1 LVDSSAERW
10 CCARRRWVML
20 GSLENA
26 RARVTRMRTSNDGL
40 GESEAREVE
49 PGMLAMLP
57 SAPLADKQRLL
68 IRAIRTTYESYAH
81 STHHVVGARRRA
93 CRRRNRARDSGRD
106 GGDDPSHF
114 GDVRCAGGKG
124 KKPTR
129 SSRKLRARALA
140 RGDRQNTW
148 VEEQHRCARPPRGR
162 GRRWPRARASGSFGG
177 VELRAALGAME
188 RVPTQLGRFASVA
201 EHSGTC
207 SPNVGERRHQS

>member
-1 LVDSSAERW
+1 MSP
-10 CCARRRWVML
+10 
-20 GSLENA
+20 
-26 RARVTRMRTSNDGL
+26 MRTRHITWWERDAELAG
-40 GESEAREVE
+40 VE
-49 PGMLAMLP
+49 
-57 SAPLADKQRLL
+57 
-68 IRAIRTTYESYAH
+68 IERAIL
-81 STHHVVGARRRA
+81 VG
-93 CRRRNRARDSGRD
+93 D

-129 SSRKLRARALA
+129 SSRKLRAMALA
-140 RGDRQNTW
+140 RGDRPNTW

-162 GRRWPRARASGSFGG
+162 ARRWPRARASGSFGG